1 MQSFVAA
8 MAEDLAREPRAWST
22 RLGVE
27 PGAECRC
34 GVSCADRAIAVF
46 GHWPAARLFVGRPAI
61 TGQCGAPG
69 IGSCGDAA
77 DAYPCHFAGRAET
90 VHPAADCAGGS
101 PESG

>member
-22 RLGVE
+22 GLGVE

-34 GVSCADRAIAVF
+34 GVSCADRAVATF
-46 GHWPAARLFVGRPAI
+46 GHWPAARPFVGRHAI
-61 TGQCGAPG
+61 TRQCRAGG

-77 DAYPCHFAGRAET
+77 DAYPCHFAGGAENFYSAT
-90 VHPAADCAGGS
+90 GGS
-101 PESG
+101 GDGPKPG